1 MFIYRLLKYLYIENN
16 KTFDSKKRKYY
27 AVVFSTGGRVSL
39 ADPPFLKKQLKQKKH
54 HNLDSHVEFEMF
66 LIEKKFFE
74 IIVFRTSSCSFGTV
88 N

>member
-39 ADPPFLKKQLKQKKH
+39 ADPPLPKKTTKTKK
-54 HNLDSHVEFEMF
+54 
-66 LIEKKFFE
+66 
-74 IIVFRTSSCSFGTV
+74 TS
-88 N
+88 